1 MHLSMNDIVLIPAKM
16 SNIEVQ
22 YTKDNQVQT
31 EAALID
37 TNNRTEIIPLDL
49 GVTKE

>member
-1 MHLSMNDIVLIPAKM
+1 MNDIVLIPAKM

-22 YTKDNQVQT
+22 YTQDKQVQT

-37 TNNRTEIIPLDL
+37 TNNRTAIIPLYL
-49 GVTKE
+49 VITKE